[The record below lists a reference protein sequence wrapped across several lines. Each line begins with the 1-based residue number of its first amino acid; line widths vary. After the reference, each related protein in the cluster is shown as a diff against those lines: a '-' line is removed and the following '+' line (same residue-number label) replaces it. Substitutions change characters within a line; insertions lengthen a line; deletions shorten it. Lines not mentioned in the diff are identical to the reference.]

1 MLNTFLGGMCNGSEG
16 NAFIEEECTGDIGTA
31 DSMPTPA
38 FAKAMHSSRVCMN
51 VSQVGPSS
59 EVASSSFYNVNA

>member
-1 MLNTFLGGMCNGSEG
+1 
-16 NAFIEEECTGDIGTA
+16 
-31 DSMPTPA
+31 MPTPA